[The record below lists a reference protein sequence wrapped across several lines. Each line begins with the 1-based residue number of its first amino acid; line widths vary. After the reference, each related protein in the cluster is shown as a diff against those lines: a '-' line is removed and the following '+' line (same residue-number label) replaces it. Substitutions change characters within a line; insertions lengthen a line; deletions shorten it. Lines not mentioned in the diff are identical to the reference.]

1 MKWDL
6 KMHAWHISHNIKT
19 LFLVQ
24 CATKTA
30 WTIRCTNIRP
40 LSVSGIVRH
49 EATGSSIRCL
59 IRLGFWEVGG
69 PDIVQ
74 LGTVVAFIW
83 CCCFCGWY
91 QPHTRIVITVIYFTC
106 KGFLMLWL
114 VRAYYCLNNTHLCE
128 KCHMIRWLFAYMTCM
143 IACRLILCRKTLDW
157 REELILI
164 FPPKVACLQ
173 LFYKMSKH
181 INVLFS
187 PEGHTWGSH
196 EMWRYRREQ
205 NRLVSPLWVERMA
218 ECLCPKWQQVALLIK
233 LD

>member
-6 KMHAWHISHNIKT
+6 KMHACHISHNIKT

-40 LSVSGIVRH
+40 LGVSGIVRH

-74 LGTVVAFIW
+74 LGTVIAFIW

-164 FPPKVACLQ
+164 FIYLFFFFPSPKLHAC
-173 LFYKMSKH
+173 
-181 INVLFS
+181 NFS
-187 PEGHTWGSH
+187 I
-196 EMWRYRREQ
+196 RCQ
-205 NRLVSPLWVERMA
+205 NT
-218 ECLCPKWQQVALLIK
+218 
-233 LD
+233 